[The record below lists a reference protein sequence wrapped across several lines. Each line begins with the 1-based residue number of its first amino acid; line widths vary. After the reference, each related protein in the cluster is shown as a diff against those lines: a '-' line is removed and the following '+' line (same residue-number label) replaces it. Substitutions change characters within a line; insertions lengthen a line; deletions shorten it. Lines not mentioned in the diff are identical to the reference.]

1 MDFRE
6 INSSSNIDISRIY
19 KVTWVG
25 VAVNIFLAFIKLWLG
40 IIGHS
45 KAMIA
50 DGVHSISDL
59 GTDFAI
65 IFGVKFWSK
74 PADECHPYGHGKIET
89 AITFL
94 IGLVLVSA
102 AVFIAYDAFI
112 GLRDTSSHP
121 QPKWIAFYG
130 ALISVVFK
138 EVLYRWTLKAGKQI
152 KSSALMANAWHHR
165 TDALSS
171 IPVGIAVAAAAY
183 NPKLSI
189 LDHIGAFVV
198 SIFIFH
204 AAWKIIK
211 PSIVEFFD
219 GGALEF
225 ERKKIE
231 DIIKRTKGIES
242 IHKLRTRKLGSGIY
256 LDVHIQVNGNL
267 SVKEGHE
274 ISGTAKT
281 LLLKEGPN
289 IIDVIIHIEPNS

>member
-1 MDFRE
+1 MDSSE
-6 INSSSNIDISRIY
+6 INSSSNPNIATIY
-19 KVTWVG
+19 RVTWIG
-25 VAVNIFLAFIKLWLG
+25 VAVNIFLAFIKLYLG
-40 IIGHS
+40 IIGNS

-74 PADECHPYGHGKIET
+74 PPDECHPYGHRKIET
-89 AITFL
+89 AVTFL

-102 AVFIAYDAFI
+102 AVFIAYDSFI

-130 ALISVVFK
+130 ALISIVFK
-138 EVLYRWTLKAGKQI
+138 EVLYRWTLKAGKKIQ
-152 KSSALMANAWHHR
+152 SSALMANAWHHR

-183 NPKLSI
+183 NPKFSI

-211 PSIVEFFD
+211 PSIMEFFD
-219 GGALEF
+219 GGALTH
-225 ERKKIE
+225 ERQQIENILKKV
-231 DIIKRTKGIES
+231 DGVDS
-242 IHKLRTRKLGSGIY
+242 IHKLRTRKVGSGIC
-256 LDVHIQVNGNL
+256 LDVHIQVNGKL
-267 SVKEGHE
+267 TVKEGHE
-274 ISGTAKT
+274 ISGIAKT
-281 LLLKEGPN
+281 RLLNKGPN
-289 IIDVIIHIEPNS
+289 VIDVIIHLEPNS